1 MKVGRPKRTA
11 LNKGV
16 GGCCHDLDGGLVV
29 ALGARGGG
37 GSGAAP
43 GRALSRDGVAAQRSA
58 LVRARPL
65 LCLGDCPGGLGPR
78 PASPTCQGLGQ
89 GRDGEARRLTNR
101 PLPALQPSRTKKPSP
116 RGIRKRLKA
125 QRGAPL
131 AAPPLV
137 GLSDPDSHP
146 ARADTTVQIA
156 EVSEEIWRAAVPAQS
171 GVGEQGTGLVTP
183 SGLRAA

>member
-1 MKVGRPKRTA
+1 MTWTGAWLLLSGPAGVE
-11 LNKGV
+11 GV
-16 GGCCHDLDGGLVV
+16 GQRR
-29 ALGARGGG
+29 AARCRGTEWQR
-37 GSGAAP
+37 S
-43 GRALSRDGVAAQRSA
+43 VAQRSA
-58 LVRARPL
+58 LVRVRPL

-78 PASPTCQGLGQ
+78 PASPTCQG
-89 GRDGEARRLTNR
+89 RDGEARRLTNR
-101 PLPALQPSRTKKPSP
+101 PLPTLQPSRTKKPSP

-137 GLSDPDSHP
+137 GLSVPDSHP
-146 ARADTTVQIA
+146 ARADTAVQIA